1 MRAAWE
7 GQVKDPPCAFPGR
20 LTVRMSPSQNEINK
34 CEIHGLVLVFPTGLQ
49 GEATR
54 AGTQSLRHSSMPH
67 AWHVVGVQD
76 YLLAEGVPVTEAS
89 DRNASGPAPSQL
101 PLLVVGPLNEHHC
114 LCVCLCHGPL
124 MSVCLPCAPRLW
136 APRRQGCGSLLG
148 SAWHT
153 ETLHPC
159 LTTEPTLTGSPS
171 PAPRRLR
178 DDGVLLCHS

>member
-20 LTVRMSPSQNEINK
+20 LMVRMSPSQNEINK
-34 CEIHGLVLVFPTGLQ
+34 CEIHCLVLVFPSGLQ

-101 PLLVVGPLNEHHC
+101 PLLVVGPL
-114 LCVCLCHGPL
+114 V
-124 MSVCLPCAPRLW
+124 SVCSPCAPRLW
-136 APRRQGCGSLLG
+136 APRRQGCSSLLG
-148 SAWHT
+148 SARHT

-178 DDGVLLCHS
+178 DDGMLICHS